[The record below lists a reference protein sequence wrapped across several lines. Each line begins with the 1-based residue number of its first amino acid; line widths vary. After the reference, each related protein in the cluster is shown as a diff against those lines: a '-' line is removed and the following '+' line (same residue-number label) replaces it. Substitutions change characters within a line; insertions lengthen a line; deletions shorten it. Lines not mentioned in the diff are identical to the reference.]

1 MNNYSRFIA
10 FLVLAVLVFSCN
22 SHKPL
27 TVKHVRQLE
36 VGHQMQG
43 FYYALPRTVV
53 SIDITVIKTDE
64 IPGPFAQFAG
74 KYLGIDNVITRKST
88 RYQIAE
94 VEVNTFAEPDPAE
107 FYFVE
112 YNPKNQ
118 SKNPFSISL
127 SESGMI
133 TSVNR
138 PVSDPDFYENMVSK
152 TGFGY
157 YGSEA
162 TFNHFIEMNLQ
173 EKIDTIVERVRMDT
187 ITIERQ
193 TLRRSWVEKSSEVRA
208 KEVADYILRLRN
220 KKFDII
226 SGFAEINYS
235 RDALK
240 FMHDKMEE
248 QETAYLE
255 LFTGISA
262 QSKIK
267 YRFTIIPSKEI
278 ADREQVLFH
287 FSETEG
293 VLTESRSGSEPIY
306 AEIKRHNTTRQLGV
320 FLPGTSPSR
329 NQDHGFYYRIPE
341 YGQVS
346 IRRRNSMIAE
356 ARLLISQFGLIS
368 NLPAENLKIEF
379 YPATGALKIV
389 EKIER

>member
-1 MNNYSRFIA
+1 MSNFNRFII
-10 FLVLAVLVFSCN
+10 FLFLAVVVFSCN
-22 SHKPL
+22 SYTPV

-53 SIDITVIKTDE
+53 SIDITVTKTEE

-88 RYQIAE
+88 LYHISE

-112 YNPKNQ
+112 YDSKQ
-118 SKNPFSISL
+118 HAKNPFSISL

-133 TSVNR
+133 TSVNT

-220 KKFDII
+220 KKFDLI
-226 SGFAEINYS
+226 SGFAEIPYS
-235 RDALK
+235 REALK
-240 FMHDKMEE
+240 YMHDKMEE

-255 LFTGISA
+255 LFTGINA

-267 YRFTIIPSKEI
+267 YRFTVIPSKET
-278 ADREQVLFH
+278 ADREQILFH
-287 FSETEG
+287 FSENEG
-293 VLTESRSGSEPIY
+293 VLTESRSGTEPIH

-329 NQDHGFYYRIPE
+329 NLERGFYFRIPE
-341 YGQVS
+341 YGQVN
-346 IRRRNSMIAE
+346 IKRRNSVIAE

-368 NLPAENLKIEF
+368 NLPAQDFKIEF
-379 YPATGALKIV
+379 YPATGALKTV
-389 EKIER
+389 EKIEK